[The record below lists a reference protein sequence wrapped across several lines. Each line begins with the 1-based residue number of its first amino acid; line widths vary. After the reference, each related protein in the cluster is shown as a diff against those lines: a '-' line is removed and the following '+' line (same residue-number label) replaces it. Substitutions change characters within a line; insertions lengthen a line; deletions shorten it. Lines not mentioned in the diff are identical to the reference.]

1 MAFFLKTTVDSQVMV
16 TLAACFGQS
25 SPYICQLLS
34 HGPDVVWFKSTT
46 ASDVT
51 HTKLKSL
58 ASPLSSFPTRDL
70 PGFHA
75 ERKLRDLNPAKAA
88 SVRHSVAQ
96 RLGHQVGRQLES
108 VQGYLHCLQHF
119 QADERVKEAVDSNK
133 ECSSLS
139 HPDCA
144 FAPIS
149 GWHGDNMLQTST
161 NMSWYKGW
169 NVERK
174 EGKASGTTLLK

>member
-16 TLAACFGQS
+16 TLAACFWQS
-25 SPYICQLLS
+25 SSYICKLLS

-58 ASPLSSFPTRDL
+58 ASPLSSFPARDL

-108 VQGYLHCLQHF
+108 IQGYFHRLQHF

-133 ECSSLS
+133 EYSS
-139 HPDCA
+139 PRIQA
-144 FAPIS
+144 
-149 GWHGDNMLQTST
+149 NT
-161 NMSWYKGW
+161 NL
-169 NVERK
+169 VQV
-174 EGKASGTTLLK
+174 L